1 MNQQLFAKDHDLKAW
16 FVDEYRKLD
25 ALWIHDGN
33 PLRPHALLTS
43 GNHSNGFFDSLP
55 VVTHLGLLEVA
66 VSDLVTLLIEGDVD
80 LHKVDMVVGPQ
91 TGATK
96 LAEALSLEITLS
108 AVCSIGDLTVGGL
121 RACLTASPAKHLEL
135 GVKSMVFNEEE
146 WKSLLGRHILL
157 CEDVLTTGSSVE
169 LTEHAIT
176 QGGGVVLPY
185 VVVLVNRSGLSEVN
199 GKKIIALINHPMPTW
214 EAHECPLCKQGSVAL
229 RPKDEGNWL
238 KLNQN
243 Y

>member
-1 MNQQLFAKDHDLKAW
+1 MSFSPVAVIQKEHDLESW
-16 FVDEYRKLD
+16 YVDEYRKLD

-96 LAEALSLEITLS
+96 LAEALSLEITL
-108 AVCSIGDLTVGGL
+108 AEPQFPLVGGL
-121 RACLTASPAKHLEL
+121 RTCLTASPAKHFEG

-157 CEDVLTTGSSVE
+157 CDDVLTTGSSIE
-169 LTEHAIT
+169 LTERAIT

-199 GKKIIALINHPMPTW
+199 GKKIIALIDHPMPIW
-214 EAHECPLCKQGSVAL
+214 EARECPLCAQGSVAL
-229 RPKDEGNWL
+229 RPKEEGNWAQ
-238 KLNQN
+238 LNQN